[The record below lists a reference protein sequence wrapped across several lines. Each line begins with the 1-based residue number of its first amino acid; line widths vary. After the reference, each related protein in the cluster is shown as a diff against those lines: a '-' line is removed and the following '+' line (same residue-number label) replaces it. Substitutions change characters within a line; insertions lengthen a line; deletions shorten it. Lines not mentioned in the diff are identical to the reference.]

1 MSSLTRLISVAL
13 LLFGVSAT
21 ASIAGTQTQGIIMPD
36 IRLAHEE
43 NSSDDAKT
51 PAQKVAEICGKQ
63 PLAGAVVGVYAIN
76 LKGDTVAMFN
86 HRQKMVPA
94 SNVKLITTGLALKEL
109 GADYRFETK
118 LAHSGT
124 IEGGVLK
131 GDLYIV
137 GGGDP
142 TTGARNTFSDP
153 VATLFGKWLGIL
165 KRAGISKIDGRI
177 VADPRFFDNPNP
189 ENLGWTKDD
198 LGTNYGVGPTGLN
211 FFENAQNFL
220 IVPASQQGQKPSIKP
235 QYPETPW
242 LQYRVSATTGA
253 PRSANT
259 IFYVN
264 TRLAP
269 VGEFA
274 GSFPVDRRAYT
285 FEGSNRFGAYTCA
298 HYFKGYLSSNGIGV
312 SGGAADINSDGM
324 IRLEPGFG
332 DSGVAAEH
340 QDSLKHLGSSYSA
353 TLSQIVKETNCE
365 SDNFFAETL
374 LKMVAK
380 KYAKTCN
387 SDDCV
392 DAAELALRNMGVVAD
407 GSCQLFDGSG
417 LSRKNYISAE
427 YFVKFLK
434 AMALSPEYEDYLH
447 SLPMPGGKGTL
458 EYKFVNEPSE
468 FKSRIRM
475 KSGSMNGVRCYSG
488 YILPS
493 SGNPEETIIF
503 SLLTNNVIASSWV
516 VNPSI
521 DAIIKAIAE
530 GN

>member
-13 LLFGVSAT
+13 LLLGVSAT
-21 ASIAGTQTQGIIMPD
+21 ASIAGTQTQEIIMPD
-36 IRLAHEE
+36 IRLALAEKD
-43 NSSDDAKT
+43 SDGVKT
-51 PAQKVAEICGKQ
+51 PAEKVTEICSKQ
-63 PLAGAVVGVYAIN
+63 PLAGAVVGVYAVN
-76 LKGDTVAMFN
+76 LKGDTLAIFN

-94 SNVKLITTGLALKEL
+94 SNVKLITTGLALREL

-118 LAHSGT
+118 LAHSGE
-124 IEGGVLK
+124 IVDGVLK

-153 VATLFGKWLGIL
+153 AATLFGKWLAIL
-165 KRAGISKIDGRI
+165 KRAGINHIDGRV
-177 VADPRFFDNPNP
+177 VADPRFFDNPYP

-198 LGTNYGVGPTGLN
+198 FGTNYGVGPTGLN

-220 IVPASQQGQKPSIKP
+220 IVPASQQGQHPSIKQ

-242 LQYRVSATTGA
+242 LQYRVSATTGE
-253 PRSANT
+253 PRSSNT
-259 IFYVN
+259 ICYIN

-269 VGEFA
+269 IGEFV
-274 GSFPVDRRAYT
+274 GSFPIDRRAYT
-285 FEGSNRFGAYTCA
+285 YEGSNRFGAYTCA
-298 HYFKGYLSSNGIGV
+298 HYFYQFLGSKGVKV
-312 SGGAADINSDGM
+312 SGGAADINSEGK
-324 IRLEPGFG
+324 IRPVPGFG
-332 DSGVAAEH
+332 DSGEAALQ
-340 QDSLKHLGSSYSA
+340 QDSLEYLGSSYSA
-353 TLSQIVKETNCE
+353 SLLQIIKETNCE

-374 LKMVAK
+374 LRMIAK
-380 KYAKTCN
+380 KYARSCN
-387 SDDCV
+387 ADDCV
-392 DAAELALRNMGVVAD
+392 EAAEMALRNLGVVVD

-434 AMALSPEYEDYLH
+434 AMAVSGEYEDYLH

-458 EYKFVNEPSE
+458 EYKFVNESSE

-493 SGNPEETIIF
+493 NGNPEETIVF
-503 SLLTNNVIASSWV
+503 SLLTNNVISSSWV